1 MSEQYQ
7 PTPRQPRLI
16 WSGRDKRRESEP
28 LPAQTVEVIRPFHAK
43 ADESLRLFQGE
54 SDIPENRLIW
64 TNDNLVALTSLLH
77 GDEQHAPLE
86 GKVDLVYID
95 PPFAVQSDFKINVE
109 IENGVSDE
117 KLPTV
122 IEELAYTDTWK
133 NGLDSYLSMIRD
145 RLYLIK
151 ALMAPTA
158 SIYLH
163 CDWHAGHYL
172 KVLMDEVF
180 GYENFKNEIVW
191 RRTGSNTA
199 PSRYGNN
206 CDLILFYTKSETYIW
221 NQMYGDYDPDYI
233 ESHYTQY
240 EPDGRRYQLV
250 STTGAGAT
258 ASDYEW
264 KGMVPPRG
272 RHWAYSKTKMEELDK
287 GNRLTYSKS
296 GMPRVKYYLNEQ
308 LGPPLQCLWNDVKTV
323 NSQAAERMSY
333 PTQKPLALLQRII
346 AASSNPNDLVLDCFG
361 GSGTTALAAE
371 TMKDSEGKAAPRR
384 WISVDCGKFAIH
396 ITRKR
401 LIEANARPFAVE
413 NIGFYSRAGEWKD
426 LSNRSSAVAKYRD
439 AMTRVYGGAPVEG
452 FTYLH
457 GKKGERWIHVG
468 PLHAPVSEALVEKI
482 AEEAS
487 VTDTKKIDVLTA
499 DIPIDFNKGIAEAR
513 WGVSIQAK
521 VIPRAAVEA
530 VRARLSRR
538 AAKDPDLE
546 IATDIHFFSPPDI
559 EVRVLD
565 EGDKRTIQVVLSRL
579 TIDLDDCLST
589 QDAKKR
595 EDIKKA
601 ITDWRALVDLWAV
614 DWDYNG
620 EWFAND
626 WQSFRTR
633 KLRDINTQAVHTYLE
648 GGEKR
653 IAVKVTD
660 IFGNDGLR
668 VLSFVLPES

>member
-16 WSGRDKRRESEP
+16 WSGRDKRRQSEP

-43 ADESLRLFQGE
+43 ADDSLRLFQGE
-54 SDIPENRLIW
+54 SAIPENRLIW

-77 GDEQHAPLE
+77 GDEQHAPLT

-133 NGLDSYLSMIRD
+133 NGLDSYLSMMRD

-151 ALMAPTA
+151 DLMAPTA

-180 GYENFKNEIVW
+180 GYENFVNEVVWHYYNKMQGNINHFAANHDVVYFYRKSDQFTFSRQYEQRDKAVKQLKRVWNKETGKVVNAKGEDGRVIYLDSTHRSVDDVW
-191 RRTGSNTA
+191 RMSMLQPADRTENV
-199 PSRYGNN
+199 
-206 CDLILFYTKSETYIW
+206 F
-221 NQMYGDYDPDYI
+221 
-233 ESHYTQY
+233 
-240 EPDGRRYQLV
+240 
-250 STTGAGAT
+250 
-258 ASDYEW
+258 
-264 KGMVPPRG
+264 
-272 RHWAYSKTKMEELDK
+272 
-287 GNRLTYSKS
+287 
-296 GMPRVKYYLNEQ
+296 
-308 LGPPLQCLWNDVKTV
+308 
-323 NSQAAERMSY
+323 Y
-333 PTQKPLALLQRII
+333 PTQKPLSLLQRII
-346 AASSNPNDLVLDCFG
+346 ASSSNPGDLVLDCFG

-371 TMKDSEGKAAPRR
+371 TMKDGEGKAAPRR

-413 NIGFYSRAGEWKD
+413 NIGFYTRAGEWKD
-426 LSNRSSAVAKYRD
+426 LSNRSSSVAKYRE

-452 FTYLH
+452 FTFLH

-468 PLHAPVSEALVEKI
+468 PLHAPVSEATVEKI
-482 AEEAS
+482 AQEAAG
-487 VTDTKKIDVLTA
+487 TDTRKIDILTA
-499 DIPIDFNKGIAEAR
+499 DIPIDFNKSAAEAR

-538 AAKDPDLE
+538 AAKDPNLE
-546 IATDIHFFSPPDI
+546 MTTDIHFFSPPDI
-559 EVRVLD
+559 EVRVLED
-565 EGDKRTIQVVLSRL
+565 DNRKTVQVILSRL

-614 DWDYNG
+614 DWNYNG

-633 KLRDINTQAVHTYLE
+633 KSREINTQAVNTYLE

-668 VLSFVLPES
+668 VLSFVLPE